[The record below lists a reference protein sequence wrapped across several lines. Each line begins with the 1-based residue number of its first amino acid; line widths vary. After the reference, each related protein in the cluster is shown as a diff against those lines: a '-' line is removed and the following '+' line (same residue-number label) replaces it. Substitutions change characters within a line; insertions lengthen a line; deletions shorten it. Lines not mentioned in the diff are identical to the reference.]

1 MKLKRDIQQL
11 QGNIWGQD
19 MFNGV
24 KMVLIKHFRILLR
37 DADADEDVVQ
47 KYLQDSVDVGLM
59 IGQGVFC
66 IQQQLQ

>member
-1 MKLKRDIQQL
+1 
-11 QGNIWGQD
+11 

-24 KMVLIKHFRILLR
+24 KMVLIKHLRILLR
-37 DADADEDVVQ
+37 YGDAGQYVVQ
-47 KYLQDSVDVGLM
+47 KYLQGSGDVGLV